1 MNSSTVNRKNRS
13 VSTPRVPDSSETTK
27 STSRPGSARRPGID
41 LVLLDPEA
49 AQRGAGVQD
58 GVVHLV
64 GVRREQVGQPSH
76 GNDEGEGEEH
86 QHQVGDQ
93 QHEARYGPPREAG
106 PLQPPADRVQRH
118 REDHGQ
124 EDRPD
129 DVADGPRPGQRDREG
144 SHPDQQCRGEGTFP
158 VDDPW
163 CRTWRVGHLGLP
175 WQLEQATPCKSCAG
189 PCESPASC
197 EDPRA
202 TGAPGPGCASSG
214 VTCHRVMSRPWAAS
228 AQMTKTSS
236 VMIGQRPER
245 VVRDE
250 GEVRERAQEGQDDAD
265 DPAPGLA
272 RHHREA
278 GRTAPAARRS
288 GGSSPTLVASNC
300 NM

>member
-1 MNSSTVNRKNRS
+1 MICSDDAVEDRDDETE
-13 VSTPRVPDSSETTK
+13 PRRDAHVVAGAEREVAERGDGVGEALTQ
-27 STSRPGSARRPGID
+27 RGQAAAGGVGVEGHEQQHGEQEEQVGEHAERAGEQRHHEVDELPGVGRLRDRID

-49 AQRGAGVQD
+49 AQRGAGVHD

-76 GNDEGEGEEH
+76 GHDEGEGEQH

-93 QHEARYGPPREAG
+93 QHEARDGPPREPG
-106 PLQPPADRVQRH
+106 PLEPPADRVQRD

-144 SHPDQQCRGEGTFP
+144 GHPDQQRRGEGTCP

-175 WQLEQATPCKSCAG
+175 WQQEQACSMRTA
-189 PCESPASC
+189 AQA
-197 EDPRA
+197 RA
-202 TGAPGPGCASSG
+202 NHPHRVKIRARQRPDRLTLRL
-214 VTCHRVMSRPWAAS
+214 TRHRVMSRPWVAS

-236 VMIGQRPER
+236 VMI
-245 VVRDE
+245 VRDQN
-250 GEVRERAQEGQDDAD
+250 G
-265 DPAPGLA
+265 
-272 RHHREA
+272 
-278 GRTAPAARRS
+278 
-288 GGSSPTLVASNC
+288 
-300 NM
+300 